1 MQSACDETSILL
13 SLLCINYV
21 RNSQFFFFS
30 FLKNGGMANVLGVGY
45 LVVLTNFD
53 HAVLLCAFMFM
64 HLAHIST
71 MSCSLNNV

>member
-1 MQSACDETSILL
+1 MQSAYDETSILL
-13 SLLCINYV
+13 SLLCIYV
-21 RNSQFFFFS
+21 RNLQFFFS